1 MVGSISLNLSSL
13 WKIAFADFILFFLLL
28 MIVQRK
34 RNLNFQYLF
43 IFTLCIQLVRVF
55 AHFNF
60 NYTRERSILSV
71 IDIVNVSSVLEHW

>member
-1 MVGSISLNLSSL
+1 MVGSISMNLSCL
-13 WKIAFADFILFFLLL
+13 WKIASADFILFFLLL

-55 AHFNF
+55 AHFNLS
-60 NYTRERSILSV
+60 YTRERSILSV

>member
-34 RNLNFQYLF
+34 RNLKFQYLF

-55 AHFNF
+55 AHFNLS
-60 NYTRERSILSV
+60 YTRERSILSV

>member
-55 AHFNF
+55 AHFNLS
-60 NYTRERSILSV
+60 YTRERSILSV